1 MNKTKIILANRL
13 KNNLISN
20 KKQNNIYIYNIILY
34 YILIKK
40 IKM

>member
-34 YILIKK
+34 YIIY
-40 IKM
+40 